1 MGLSVE
7 KSKALLM
14 TRKHSRPSGEAG
26 RLSRGTVASVGP
38 SKNPGR
44 TGSLAR
50 PHTQTHIHSHIHAQ
64 VHTRRVEQG
73 PKRIIGEFCY
83 VRGGRLCSSMMFLRK
98 VSLAL
103 WDALQ
108 DAAALGRAL
117 AYSGLVLAGAMPG
130 LGARGAPCTG
140 AARARWAPPQ
150 DAPERCQF
158 HIARKMPRKLG
169 ELCSVLF

>member
-1 MGLSVE
+1 ML
-7 KSKALLM
+7 
-14 TRKHSRPSGEAG
+14 
-26 RLSRGTVASVGP
+26 
-38 SKNPGR
+38 
-44 TGSLAR
+44 
-50 PHTQTHIHSHIHAQ
+50 IF
-64 VHTRRVEQG
+64 RVEQD

-83 VRGGRLCSSMMFLRK
+83 VPGCRLCSSMMFLRK

-140 AARARWAPPQ
+140 AARARRAPPQ